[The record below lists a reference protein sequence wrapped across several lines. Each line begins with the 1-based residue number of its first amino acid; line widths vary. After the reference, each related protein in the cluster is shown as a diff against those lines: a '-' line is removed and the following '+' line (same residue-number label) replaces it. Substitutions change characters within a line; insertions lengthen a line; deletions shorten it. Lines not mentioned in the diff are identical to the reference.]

1 MCHLILF
8 LPALALPLFWFF
20 PFETALPSYF
30 LVVAISVLIY
40 FKIFQAMRQQVQTGR
55 EAMLGKRG
63 LVVEDI
69 DPEGKIQYANEIWD
83 AATKGSRFLQGE
95 LVKITGLRG
104 LMLIVE
110 ELPAEGDIMG
120 RKG

>member
-8 LPALALPLFWFF
+8 LPAFALPLFWIF

-30 LVVAISVLIY
+30 LVVVISFLIY

-55 EAMLGKRG
+55 EAILGKRG
-63 LVVEDI
+63 LVLEDI
-69 DPEGKIQYANEIWD
+69 DPEGKVQYASEIWD

-95 LVKITGLRG
+95 FVKITGLRG

-110 ELPAEGDIMG
+110 GLPAEGEIMG